1 MPLTRASVFEIV
13 QLGAE
18 SMVDPGTAVAATK
31 KLQGL
36 GYKLTPKLETSRFR
50 PNGFKYDTLV
60 IPGKEWTEYAV
71 DGRVDYDN
79 LRYAL
84 ASVINSP
91 TISTLGTNGR
101 TWLFESSSNSPD
113 VLTTYTVETGSQV
126 RASRSTGLV
135 FNSLELSFKRDEAMV
150 SGSCLARELIDNIY
164 ITGPQVNTLAFTGT
178 VSGGTFTVTKGA
190 ATSAAIPYNA
200 TADAVQ
206 LAMWNMSTI
215 GPGNVFVSGGPGPA
229 SYVVQWGG
237 SLAGAAVTLTA
248 TGTSLTG
255 TTPGITVNAT
265 QAFAAV
271 TDVVALPINPGSVNV
286 YVDSAFA
293 SIGTTKLTRVLE
305 ATISIS
311 DRVSQLWVLNSAN
324 ASYAAMVEGPPNVT
338 MKLKMEA
345 NAAGMAYFTNIRA
358 GSTVFI
364 RVESVGPNLP
374 APDAAQT
381 YLFRWDMAA
390 KVESPDSMDDTD
402 GAYTIDW
409 TFRGVHDATMGKMLS
424 VRMQNLATAL

>member
-18 SMVDPGTAVAATK
+18 SLVDPGTAVAATK

-36 GYKLTPKLETSRFR
+36 GYKLTPKMETSRFR
-50 PNGFKYDTLV
+50 PNGMKYDTLV

-91 TISTLGTNGR
+91 TITTLGTNGR
-101 TWLFESSSNSPD
+101 TWLFESSTSNPD
-113 VLTTYTVETGSQV
+113 VLQTYTVETGSQV

-150 SGSCLARELIDNIY
+150 SGSCLARELVDNIY
-164 ITGPQVNTLAFTGT
+164 ITGPQVSTISFTGT
-178 VSGGTFTVTKGA
+178 VSGGTWTLTKGA
-190 ATSAAIPYNA
+190 ATSAAIAYNA
-200 TADAVQ
+200 SADAVQ
-206 LAMWNMSTI
+206 LALWNMSTI

-229 SYVVQWGG
+229 SYVLQWAG
-237 SLAGAAVTLTA
+237 SLAGATQTITVS
-248 TGTSLTG
+248 GTSLTG
-255 TTPGITVNAT
+255 TTPGISQTTT
-265 QAFAAV
+265 QAYTAV
-271 TDVVALPINPGSVNV
+271 TDVTAQPINPGSVNV
-286 YVDSAFA
+286 YVDTTFA
-293 SIGTTKLTRVLE
+293 GIGVTKLTRLLE
-305 ATISIS
+305 ATISVS

-324 ASYAAMVEGPPNVT
+324 ASYAATVEGPPNVT
-338 MKLKMEA
+338 LKLKMEA

-358 GSTVFI
+358 GSTVYV

-374 APDAAQT
+374 APDAGQT

-409 TFRGVHDATMGKMLS
+409 TFRGVHDATMGKVMS
-424 VRMQNLATAL
+424 VRLQNLATAL